1 MQVKVMNRVYRMSRE
16 EYQGFLKVASEQIP
30 FGIYALEKEGYAE
43 LRHDRCESITQL
55 KGLTRQFRAQGFR
68 VLSNHGQKEGR

>member
-1 MQVKVMNRVYRMSRE
+1 MNRVYRMSQE
-16 EYQGFLKVASEQIP
+16 EYQGLLKVASEQIP

-68 VLSNHGQKEGR
+68 VLSNRGQKEGR

>member
-1 MQVKVMNRVYRMSRE
+1 MTRVYRMSRE
-16 EYQGFLKVASEQIP
+16 EYQGLLKVASEQIP

-68 VLSNHGQKEGR
+68 VLSNRGQKEGR

>member
-1 MQVKVMNRVYRMSRE
+1 MNRVYRMSLE
-16 EYQGFLKVASEQIP
+16 EYQGLLKVASEQIP

-68 VLSNHGQKEGR
+68 VLSNRGQKEGR

>member
-1 MQVKVMNRVYRMSRE
+1 MNRVYRMSQE
-16 EYQGFLKVASEQIP
+16 EYQGLLKVASEQIP

-55 KGLTRQFRAQGFR
+55 KGLTRQFRTQGFR
-68 VLSNHGQKEGR
+68 VLSNCGQKEGR

>member
-1 MQVKVMNRVYRMSRE
+1 MNRVYRMSRE
-16 EYQGFLKVASEQIP
+16 EYQGLLKVASEQIP

-68 VLSNHGQKEGR
+68 VLSNCGQKEGR

>member
-1 MQVKVMNRVYRMSRE
+1 MNRVYRMSQE
-16 EYQGFLKVASEQIP
+16 EYQGLLKVASEQIP

-68 VLSNHGQKEGR
+68 VLSNCGQKEGR